1 MESLKA
7 YNAIY
12 TREPLTEFQFNTVAN
27 NLKGTMTDI
36 FKFSMAKIGMLIF
49 LKEGVANDWGYN
61 PDKDRDNRAD
71 SLQVDAKTFVH
82 FVVTGSIPSN
92 LTEDSSV
99 PTLGAK
105 YDGGKLNFRAFSRGL
120 AKPIKAIAAVLTYGC
135 EKYAEDSWQQVP
147 NGKARYESAL
157 DRHMNAWKDGE
168 KYDEESGLP
177 HLAHAACNMM
187 FVLWF
192 ELTDGSLDD
201 KDYTTYNKPP
211 VRG

>member
-1 MESLKA
+1 MGSKITNLNLRHIEGGDIVITRDGQRLVVEEYSIKPADA
-7 YNAIY
+7 Y
-12 TREPLTEFQFNTVAN
+12 PV
-27 NLKGTMTDI
+27 G
-36 FKFSMAKIGMLIF
+36 LIF
-49 LKEGVANDWGYN
+49 EGGIVFEK
-61 PDKDRDNRAD
+61 DKVEEWTDYSENVYTD
-71 SLQVDAKTFVH
+71 
-82 FVVTGSIPSN
+82 TGHYWENGEESELDIVEVIKQN
-92 LTEDSSV
+92 V
-99 PTLGAK
+99 PTQLGAK